1 MQTQL
6 GREEDKSS
14 RDRVKAR
21 VRNVNTITNKGA
33 RSQNSMVHRKSQL
46 MKLPTHVKTS
56 VRELSWKKRHLHS
69 IVYLAA
75 NITKNTA
82 DYQM

>member
-6 GREEDKSS
+6 GREEGKSS
-14 RDRVKAR
+14 RDKVKAR
-21 VRNVNTITNKGA
+21 VRNVNTNNKGA
-33 RSQNSMVHRKSQL
+33 RSQDSMVHRKSQL

-56 VRELSWKKRHLHS
+56 DRELSWKKRHLYS